1 MGPTSPNLEVR
12 EEILGTQMDDEGSE
26 GPWLVEGIVDEET
39 PCRRE
44 DREALAPPL
53 QGWGGGVNEREGHA
67 VNRNALKLTLKT
79 SNTNPSDNERAKKR

>member
-1 MGPTSPNLEVR
+1 MGVVGLTSPNLEVR

-53 QGWGGGVNEREGHA
+53 QGWGGGVGGLMSARDTRSTG
-67 VNRNALKLTLKT
+67 TL
-79 SNTNPSDNERAKKR
+79 

>member
-1 MGPTSPNLEVR
+1 MVGPTSPNLEVR

-44 DREALAPPL
+44 DREPLAPPL
-53 QGWGGGVNEREGHA
+53 QGWGGRLMSA
-67 VNRNALKLTLKT
+67 RDT
-79 SNTNPSDNERAKKR
+79 RATGTR